1 MSETAA
7 QTEARCYR
15 EERLEW
21 LRERQSG
28 LGGTDLASI
37 SGVGFREASEIYQ
50 EKVSPEP
57 VNNPGSA
64 IMRMGLATE
73 VLNAELYAEKYSSDV
88 TSLYSPGLMRS
99 KSDPWHIATFD
110 RIAVAVDSH
119 DRAVDLKYAG
129 PFFGDKWG
137 DDGTDQVPEGYVIQ
151 ATWQTAI
158 AVANGATM
166 LAPHISALS
175 GSGEHR
181 VYVIPFSRRLA
192 DLLLELGAEFWRRV
206 VKRQEVG
213 PEWNHPLREKI
224 SQQLA
229 IVQPGSWIRLGPEA
243 DILAEEYDRLHFIKK
258 QGEDAEEQIK
268 VLKLKLRACLGEN
281 EEGQLADGRRV
292 KQYPIAGV
300 QVTPKPHWR
309 NPRVDIRVLG
319 KRR

>member
-1 MSETAA
+1 MTS
-7 QTEARCYR
+7 TERKAWLA
-15 EERLEW
+15 ERKD
-21 LRERQSG
+21 G
-28 LGGTDLASI
+28 VGGTDIASI
-37 SGVGFREASEIYQ
+37 AGVGFQDAADVYQ
-50 EKVSPEP
+50 EKIAAEVIDRPAHP
-57 VNNPGSA
+57 

-73 VLNAELYAEKYSSDV
+73 ALNAELYAEKYSSDV

-110 RIAVAVDSH
+110 RIAVAVDSP
-119 DRAVDLKYAG
+119 DRAVELKYAG

-137 DDGTDQVPEGYVIQ
+137 DEGTDQVPEGYVIQ

-192 DLLLELGAEFWRRV
+192 DLLLELGSEFWQRV

-229 IVQPGSWIRLGPEA
+229 IVNPGSWVRLGPDA
-243 DILAEEYDRLHFIKK
+243 DALAEEYDRLHFTKK

-292 KQYPIAGV
+292 KQYPVAGV

-309 NPRVDIRVLG
+309 NPRVDIRILG